1 MWAAESTIISVNFG
15 GRDVNEVNFCTKLY
29 GCVFFIHLCFFGVLS
44 MVTTFERFQ
53 VWINFEI
60 RLRRKVLICFTV
72 FDSVPHK
79 GTQLFLMGTDNV
91 QDHSEMV
98 HSVKRYIGFF
108 VVMDN
113 CIFKKAVKIQI
124 CNWYSDQLLNILTI
138 SSIFSTSLNICYLC
152 S

>member
-1 MWAAESTIISVNFG
+1 M
-15 GRDVNEVNFCTKLY
+15 KLIFVQNCMVVCSLY
-29 GCVFFIHLCFFGVLS
+29 TCVFLVFCPWSQL
-44 MVTTFERFQ
+44 FERFQ

-60 RLRRKVLICFTV
+60 MLRRKVLICFTV

-91 QDHSEMV
+91 QDHSEIF

-108 VVMDN
+108 VVIDN

-138 SSIFSTSLNICYLC
+138 SSIFSASLNICYLC